1 MREDTRNTWPSS
13 KIFQSNGILN
23 RDLLNGC
30 WQKNE
35 KKKKWKRK
43 RNDGGVRVTVGSRI
57 KRKIETIYS

>member
-1 MREDTRNTWPSS
+1 MREDTRNTRPSS

-35 KKKKWKRK
+35 KKKKNGKEK
-43 RNDGGVRVTVGSRI
+43 
-57 KRKIETIYS
+57 ETMAVFA

>member
-1 MREDTRNTWPSS
+1 MREDTRNTRPSS

-35 KKKKWKRK
+35 KKKNGKEK
-43 RNDGGVRVTVGSRI
+43 
-57 KRKIETIYS
+57 ETMAAFA

>member
-1 MREDTRNTWPSS
+1 MREDTRNTRPSK

-35 KKKKWKRK
+35 KKKNGKEK
-43 RNDGGVRVTVGSRI
+43 
-57 KRKIETIYS
+57 ETMAAFA